1 MSEAERH
8 ARYRDLFSTEINPET
23 LRAVRSCVQ
32 TGTPLGNTR
41 FRAQIERALGVK
53 VGYSARGRPKKQDA
67 AKDRGEDQPGL
78 DP

>member
-1 MSEAERH
+1 
-8 ARYRDLFSTEINPET
+8 
-23 LRAVRSCVQ
+23 VQ